1 MIPTVRLRTP
11 VLVLCL
17 AFVLAALSV
26 HLRGALVSGVGSLN
40 DEPAH
45 YATSMMARDY
55 LLGGDWF
62 APLDYARDWYLHYPK
77 IALGQWPPMLYALIG
92 VWMALFGV
100 SGTAAV
106 LGMAFLTACCATVLF
121 RWLETEIGARG
132 AGVAMLLFLCLPLVQ
147 EFSGALMTEVPL
159 ALFCTLAVLAYGRYL
174 DRGGRRDALAF
185 GLFAVAGILTK
196 GNALALGM
204 VPLLALV
211 FTRRFELL
219 RSKVFWLPAV
229 LVLVIC
235 APWYSMTAEIQARS
249 WSGGTRPNLEY
260 SLRALPSYL
269 AASVRLGGWGLLL
282 AAAFGLF
289 KGCRDGQGKNGVWI
303 ASAGFFLG
311 LLLLLVVLPSDV
323 DGRHLVLATPLVV
336 GCAVY
341 GVVRAS
347 KDLGLAPAW
356 GLALLLGLFGL
367 EELRVVRKDFGGYR
381 EPVMAL
387 LRDPLYEQA
396 VIMVAGDAIGE
407 GLVIAGGAA
416 ADSPRPRH
424 YILRASKVLISD
436 DWNGRDYQLHFRT
449 LDEMQARLEAFPVAL
464 LVLDSSTNPA
474 QWFSH
479 HTMLDQ
485 LVQERRDAWELL
497 SSHDVRRQGE
507 VFSQALRI
515 YRLIN
520 WQSLPKAK
528 VHLHTSEGGGLLQD
542 KDAPE
547 PLIVPGP
554 PRIG

>member
-1 MIPTVRLRTP
+1 MTFPVRLRTS
-11 VLVLCL
+11 VLVLGL
-17 AFVLAALSV
+17 AFALAALSV

-55 LLGGDWF
+55 LLGGDWL
-62 APLDYARDWYLHYPK
+62 APMDYARDWYLHYPK
-77 IALGQWPPMLYALIG
+77 VALGQWPPVLYALIG
-92 VWMALFGV
+92 VWMVLFGV
-100 SGTAAV
+100 SGAAAV

-121 RWLETEIGARG
+121 RWMEKQVGMWG
-132 AGVAMLLFLCLPLVQ
+132 AGVAMLVFLCLPLVQ

-174 DRGGRRDALAF
+174 DRGGSRDALAF

-196 GNALALGM
+196 GNALALGL
-204 VPLLALV
+204 VPPLALV

-219 RSKVFWLPAV
+219 RSKAFWLPAV

-235 APWYSMTAEIQARS
+235 APWYSVTAEIQASS

-269 AASVRLGGWGLLL
+269 AASVRVGGWGLLL

-289 KGCRDGQGKNGVWI
+289 RGCRGGQGENGAWI
-303 ASAGFFLG
+303 ASAVFFLS
-311 LLLLLVVLPSDV
+311 LLALLVVLPSDV
-323 DGRHLVLATPLVV
+323 DERHLLLAAPLLV
-336 GCAVY
+336 GCAVH

-347 KDLGLAPAW
+347 KDMGLAPVW

-381 EPVMAL
+381 EPIMELVQ
-387 LRDPLYEQA
+387 DPLYEQA

-407 GLVIAGGAA
+407 GLVIGGGAA
-416 ADSPRPRH
+416 GDSPRPRH

-436 DWNGRDYQLHFRT
+436 DWNGRDYQLHFQT

-479 HTMLDQ
+479 HTLLDQ
-485 LVQERRDAWELL
+485 LVEERGDAWELL
-497 SSHDVRRQGE
+497 SSHDVRRNGE

-515 YRLIN
+515 YRLTN
-520 WQSLPKAK
+520 WQSLPKAE
-528 VHLHTSEGGGLLQD
+528 VRLRTSGGAGLLQD
-542 KDAPE
+542 KDARG
-547 PLIVPGP
+547 PLIAPGQ
-554 PRIG
+554 PRIE